1 MSYQLEYRHLRYFLA
16 VAEDLHFR
24 KASERLFISQPG
36 LSKQIKELEDHL
48 GVQLLERH
56 SRKVSLTPSG
66 SYLKEE
72 LKRSFQNLD
81 YILEHS
87 KLLDRGMVG
96 NLKLGYV
103 GSAMQHIIP
112 NLLLKF
118 KKQHPKILF
127 NLKEMDNQAQVE
139 GLLSNEIDL
148 AFVRLE
154 NFPRGLKANI
164 VLRESFC
171 LVLPENHPIGTH
183 NFKSLA
189 QFKNESF
196 ILFDQKYSPSY
207 FYKVMQ
213 LFDDSGFQPKISH
226 NTIHSN
232 TIYKLVE
239 NYFGIS
245 IIPNSLKTDINQK
258 VKFIDLDYLP
268 HRTKLSVVWNQ
279 NNRNPALQNI
289 LELITTSSDIKNV
302 LS

>member
-164 VLRESFC
+164 VLREPFC
-171 LVLPENHPIGTH
+171 LCCPKT
-183 NFKSLA
+183 
-189 QFKNESF
+189 
-196 ILFDQKYSPSY
+196 IL
-207 FYKVMQ
+207 
-213 LFDDSGFQPKISH
+213 
-226 NTIHSN
+226 
-232 TIYKLVE
+232 
-239 NYFGIS
+239 
-245 IIPNSLKTDINQK
+245 
-258 VKFIDLDYLP
+258 
-268 HRTKLSVVWNQ
+268 
-279 NNRNPALQNI
+279 
-289 LELITTSSDIKNV
+289 
-302 LS
+302 